1 MRVTRKDVSRL
12 AGVSEQTVSYVLN
25 DSRKFSKDVV
35 DRVNKAIE
43 TLHYKPD
50 MVAKSMVKKKTDTV
64 AIIVRDMANPIFP
77 AIIHGL
83 QEQAAECGYS
93 VYISDVAGS
102 GDVEKQVNDLIAR
115 RIDGIYISLVSERN
129 LNEIVSRFLDNNVK
143 VVLGNKEETV
153 KESLPVVE
161 ADMDGGM
168 RKIVAYLKAK
178 GHKDIVYLN
187 GLNPEQ
193 KSDRRFAAFVDEYYK
208 EFGKK
213 PSVINDD
220 APYSTTVE
228 DGMRLTDK
236 LLSENVPF
244 SAIIATNDLMAYGVI
259 DKLKE
264 RGYRVPDD
272 VSVVGIDDIMY
283 SKYINPPLTTLGYD
297 YKMLGKK
304 IFRVLYSEICGER
317 TSETNEETYIVERNT
332 VKDIR

>member
-25 DSRKFSKDVV
+25 NSRKFSKDVV

-77 AIIHGL
+77 AIIHGF

-129 LNEIVSRFLDNNVK
+129 LNEIVSRFLGNNVK

-168 RKIVAYLKAK
+168 RKIVAYLKEK

-187 GLNPEQ
+187 GLNPER
-193 KSDRRFAAFVDEYYK
+193 KSRRFSAFVDEYYK

-236 LLSENVPF
+236 LLSEKVPF

-317 TSETNEETYIVERNT
+317 ISETNEETYIVERNT